1 MNSVEKDHPN
11 YGEIIKTP
19 DGRLVC
25 HICGKAYNKLG
36 AHVVQ
41 KHKITSYDYK
51 KIFGLNVSIGLIS
64 DNHRE
69 HLHDMAIKN
78 YDVVVKENLLKKG
91 VNTRYVI
98 GSKGRTREQLSEQ
111 SLRML
116 NTREQFSNL

>member
-1 MNSVEKDHPN
+1 MDYVEKDHPN

-25 HICGKAYNKLG
+25 HICGKAFNKLG
-36 AHVVQ
+36 AYVVQ

-78 YDVVVKENLLKKG
+78 YDVVVKENLIKKG
-91 VNTRYVI
+91 INTRYVI

-116 NTREQFSNL
+116 KKRRFNKK